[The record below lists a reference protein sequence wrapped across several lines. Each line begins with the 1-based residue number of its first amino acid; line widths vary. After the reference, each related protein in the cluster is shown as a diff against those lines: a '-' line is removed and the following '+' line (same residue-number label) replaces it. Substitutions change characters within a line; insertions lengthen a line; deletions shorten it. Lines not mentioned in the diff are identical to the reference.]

1 MNKTKQGLLSFS
13 FQILCKYGEME
24 TFVYSKIN
32 FQNGFKF
39 RKIAFHNEDE
49 ENIVFNIKEKK

>member
-1 MNKTKQGLLSFS
+1 
-13 FQILCKYGEME
+13 ME
-24 TFVYSKIN
+24 TFVYYKIN

-39 RKIAFHNEDE
+39 RKIVFHNEDE